1 MGRLHEANR
10 PLHELKPLVFLVRTR
25 SHPSGINLRLLT
37 TDLVSGCDKRS
48 VRTADALE
56 SGEPGSRMA
65 WTNSASCGVVKPG
78 LWMMRSSCS
87 VLISDAVV
95 FSPS

>member
-1 MGRLHEANR
+1 MKRIA

-48 VRTADALE
+48 VRTADALDPV
-56 SGEPGSRMA
+56 SQ
-65 WTNSASCGVVKPG
+65 GV
-78 LWMMRSSCS
+78 
-87 VLISDAVV
+87 
-95 FSPS
+95 